1 MAAQYHCHVFYTNF
15 SGTSDRTLLGL
26 DQLLKCPGFSIY
38 PLSFFFYSPL
48 LRNNIYIY
56 VYIREMEKEKKT
68 DNSKS
73 EEVILRR
80 IV

>member
-1 MAAQYHCHVFYTNF
+1 MAVQYHCYVFYTNF

-38 PLSFFFYSPL
+38 PLSFFFYNPL
-48 LRNNIYIY
+48 LKNNI
-56 VYIREMEKEKKT
+56 YIREMEKEKKT